1 MLAWVDGNDIGAVLL
16 LKDVDVAAR
25 LQCSRRHIWEMVER
39 GELCAPVRLG
49 RLVRW
54 RTDDLETWV
63 KGLPTGTLVGP
74 SIKARRGRPRRAV
87 QK

>member
-1 MLAWVDGNDIGAVLL
+1 MLAWVDKEEGVPILL
-16 LKDVDVAAR
+16 LKDIDVAAR

-54 RTDDLETWV
+54 RVDDLEDWI
-63 KGLPTGTLVGP
+63 KKLPTGGSFMAGGKPV
-74 SIKARRGRPRRAV
+74 RGRPRRV
-87 QK
+87 V